1 MILSFTYENFMNA
14 NIKEIKKPAVVV
26 PRSCLPDVADGQV
39 RVLAVPPNIFLL
51 PYEIA
56 DRVGPESCETNPQ
69 LQQIIPYIV
78 LRNEHGQLFVYS
90 RGKGGAEDRL
100 KAKLSIGLGGHVD
113 SLPSSSD
120 ELLSAWLTAE
130 AHRELEEEVGY
141 ITDEPLFFCG
151 LILDRLK
158 VTEDDGSVY
167 VGQVH
172 AGLLAI
178 VEVAKTDV
186 TKLEDGIIENG
197 EWMSL
202 EQLAQADI
210 HSRLEPWSQAALSFL
225 TK

>member
-1 MILSFTYENFMNA
+1 MNA
-14 NIKEIKKPAVVV
+14 QIKEIKKPAVVV
-26 PRSCLPDVADGQV
+26 PRSYLPDVADGQV

-113 SLPSSSD
+113 SLPPANTTMH
-120 ELLSAWLTAE
+120 EWLIAE
-130 AHRELEEEVGY
+130 AQRELEEEVGY
-141 ITDEPLFFCG
+141 QTNEHLYFSG

-158 VTEDDGSVY
+158 IVEDDGTIY

-172 AGLLAI
+172 AGLLTLVDVVSAN
-178 VEVAKTDV
+178 V
-186 TKLEDGIIENG
+186 TKLENNVIENG
-197 EWMSL
+197 EWLSV
-202 EQLAQADI
+202 AAVADPAVFY
-210 HSRLEPWSQAALSFL
+210 RLELWSQVAFSFL
-225 TK
+225 FNHYAPVYSAS